1 MRDAVTGLIPLIDQA
16 LADCVGVV
24 DPASLEPVALIRKRI
39 VARMDYPDDVLLVAL
54 AGGTGSGKSSLFNA
68 IAGEDIADTGGVRPT
83 TSQPKALVPQARAS
97 AVAGYLDLIGVTDR
111 VPHGRHPWLCLIDLP
126 DTDSVEVDHRQRVD
140 ALLPQIDSVIW
151 VVDPEKY
158 RDAAIHRD
166 YVAPMAAYQGQ
177 FLFVLNQR
185 DRLGDDELTR
195 VEADLS
201 AALAEDGIEQPTVIS
216 TAAHPSAGPALGID
230 QVLAHLQGD
239 LGHSVYEKAVVD
251 LRSAT
256 DFLLEMLGGGSSAE
270 FDSRSSSII
279 DEVTTRVG
287 GGDLSGASQLV
298 VAFLDDLSAR
308 GWR

>member
-1 MRDAVTGLIPLIDQA
+1 M
-16 LADCVGVV
+16 
-24 DPASLEPVALIRKRI
+24 
-39 VARMDYPDDVLLVAL
+39 
-54 AGGTGSGKSSLFNA
+54 
-68 IAGEDIADTGGVRPT
+68 
-83 TSQPKALVPQARAS
+83 
-97 AVAGYLDLIGVTDR
+97 
-111 VPHGRHPWLCLIDLP
+111 CLIDLP

-185 DRLGDDELTR
+185 DRLSVDELTR

-216 TAAHPSAGPALGID
+216 TAANPSAGPALGID
-230 QVLAHLQGD
+230 QLLAHLQGD
-239 LGHSVYEKAVVD
+239 LGASVYEKAAVD

-256 DFLLEMLGGGSSAE
+256 DFLLEMLGGGSSSE
-270 FDSRSSSII
+270 FDSRWSNII

-287 GGDLSGASQLV
+287 GGDLSGATQHL
-298 VAFLDDLSAR
+298 VAFLDDLSAEVGGEIGNAIGELAAGAPR
-308 GWR
+308 VILSAAPDVDPDPPRQGWWRKSSRPDPPQLDTVGEALETAIADPVRDLLTRRAKAQASVTELALALNNLTPRPR